1 MNILKNLVKNSFK
14 IFAAFFIVFSFSKS
28 VFPYNNIAKNTAV
41 VRFINKLSSKMEV
54 FEIPVG
60 DSKVVDNLILTVRA
74 CYGRP
79 ENELQENSMFIE
91 VYEKS
96 NSYVRKSGSTQQ
108 GKKIFSGWMFSSTTS
123 LNPLQHPNY
132 DLWVLECKDTKTT
145 INESN

>member
-1 MNILKNLVKNSFK
+1 MNILNKIKNTFK
-14 IFAAFFIVFSFSKS
+14 IFTTFFIVFVFSTS
-28 VFPYNNIAKNTAV
+28 VFSYTNISKDIAV
-41 VRFINKLSSKMEV
+41 IRFINKVSSKVEI

-60 DSKVVDNLILTVRA
+60 SSKIVNNLILTIRA

-91 VYEKS
+91 VNEKS
-96 NSYVRKSGSTQQ
+96 DSYVKKTNSFSK

-132 DLWVLECKDTKTT
+132 DLWVLECKDSKE
-145 INESN
+145 N